1 MLNVQGLGDVTVHSS
16 GEAAFFVAAH
26 GVGGHGDDGNVLA
39 SEALVAANGS
49 GGFEAIHF
57 GHLNVHQDRVERLV
71 FESVQY
77 GFARLDRLDGVPSL
91 FEQAHGE
98 SAIDRVVFGDQDFQ
112 VVASFTERMAGQQSA
127 RLAAAGGGLAHYA
140 ANRVQQIRGSDRLG
154 EVGFD
159 AQIAAAGGISAK
171 AG

>member
-49 GGFEAIHF
+49 GG
-57 GHLNVHQDRVERLV
+57 